1 MKTETSGR
9 VAPLLVFA
17 CGNPSRG
24 DDALGPAFAV
34 RVEALLADHI
44 GAGTL
49 ELLTDF
55 QLQAEHALDLV
66 GRQDVVFVDASA
78 SCPAPFEWRAA
89 KPARD
94 ATFSTHVMSPA
105 AVLATF
111 RAIETREPPPCHVL
125 AIRGYGF
132 ELGAPLCPAAV
143 ANLDAAVAFF
153 VDRVAVRAT
162 ARQGR
167 GTSLS
172 SRPMKREM
180 RTPTPG
186 R

>member
-78 SCPAPFEWRAA
+78 SCPAPFEWREA

-172 SRPMKREM
+172 SRPMTREL